1 MKVTNVSL
9 KRNSFKTYYFENED
23 INNKF
28 NFPTLDYIESQK
40 VLNVVPFNV
49 FKAKPDNNSWVH
61 FFIDDYQFERVWQK
75 PTQYIKLLKQ
85 AAGVITTDFS
95 MYVDMPKAVQI
106 YNCYKNRALARYF
119 QKEGIKIIPAVG
131 WSDEDS
137 FKWCFDGIAHGS
149 TVAVSSNGCYSNKDA
164 KRNFLAGFN
173 KMLEKIN
180 PCQVIFVGAVPK
192 ELKDLYIIEH
202 FANFSEK
209 FASFRKKE

>member
-1 MKVTNVSL
+1 MKVTNASL

-23 INNKF
+23 TNNKF
-28 NFPTLDYIESQK
+28 NFPALDYVKPQI
-40 VLNVVPFNV
+40 VLNVIPFNI
-49 FKAKPDNNSWVH
+49 FKAKPDKNSWIH

-75 PTQYIKLLKQ
+75 PTQYINLLKQ

-106 YNCYKNRALARYF
+106 YNCYRNRAIARFF

-137 FKWCFDGIAHGS
+137 FSWCFEGIAYGS
-149 TVAVSSNGCYSNKDA
+149 AVVVSSNGCYNNPEA
-164 KRNFLAGFN
+164 KKNFLAGFN
-173 KMLEKIN
+173 EMIERIN
-180 PCQVIFVGAVPK
+180 PCQVIFVGVIPD

-202 FANFSEK
+202 FASHGEFFNQTK
-209 FASFRKKE
+209 RR